1 MLRPRPLPW
10 LFGLLAG
17 LVGLVSASPAAAQA
31 PPDKPAPNFLRD
43 LAETR
48 NYALGRPTRIKLSP
62 DGKTVLFLRSP
73 PRQPNLA
80 IYEMDVATGQTKE
93 LVTPA
98 QLLGGAEEKLSVAEK
113 ARRERMRIVDRGF
126 VSYDLSEDGQRLL
139 FPLSGKLY
147 VYERATGKVRT
158 LGGGDP
164 PVLDPRFSP
173 DGRQVAYV
181 RANDLYVADVASGKE
196 RRLTRGGTDLLTHG
210 VAEFIAQEEM
220 GRFEGYFWS
229 PDSRA
234 LAYTEVDQSGLEKFV
249 IADPTHPEQPASTF
263 PYPRPGQGNAK
274 VRLGIMPAA
283 GGRTVWVRWD
293 AEKYPYLARVLWK
306 EKQAPLS
313 ILVQT
318 RDQREQALLAVD
330 PRTGATRPLLGGQ
343 GRRLGGTGRGPAAL
357 AARRQRLPGGQRAQ
371 RPPGTGA
378 APSPTARLERVVFP
392 GADGFHEL
400 VDVSDDSSRAY
411 VLSAQPTSTR
421 LWQVGVRKPGAV
433 PLTDDRDEHA
443 VVFAKRAPVYVDIRT
458 APGGYPTATVSR
470 QEQGQAE
477 RWVKGAVL
485 PSVAETAPF
494 KTTVQLTTVDAG
506 GRRFHAA
513 VVRPRAF
520 QKGKRYPVVVS
531 VYGGPS
537 ALTVRADERAY
548 LLAQWMADHGVVVVS
563 IDNRGTPRR
572 DRAWSRAIKGNFGQ
586 VPLDDQV
593 AALQALG
600 ARLPELDLGARGH
613 LRLVVRRLHGGA
625 GGDAPAGRVQ
635 GGGGRRAGGRL
646 ARLRHPLH
654 RALPGPAPGQPQGL
668 RGEQPADLR
677 RQAGPPAAAD
687 PRHHR
692 RQRLLLPQP
701 EAGRRPVPRRPP
713 LRVPAPHRHPPG
725 ARPGGARAAVEPD
738 RRVPAARVT
747 LARDSG
753 AA

>member
-1 MLRPRPLPW
+1 MVRSRFLPNTRRILTYASPVLQPRPSPW

-17 LVGLVSASPAAAQA
+17 LVLLPPAAAEA

-48 NYALGRPTRIKLSP
+48 NFALGRPTRIKLSP

-80 IYEMDVATGQTKE
+80 IYELDVTSGQTRE

-126 VSYDLSEDGQRLL
+126 VSFDLSEDGQRIL

-181 RANDLYVADVASGKE
+181 RANDLYVADVTSGRE
-196 RRLTRGGTDLLTHG
+196 RRLTRGGTDLVTHG

-274 VRLGIMPAA
+274 VRLGIIAA
-283 GGRTVWVRWD
+283 TGGRTTWVRWD

-330 PRTGATRPLLGGQ
+330 PRAGATRPLLVEKDDAWVELDEHLPRWLPDGSGFLAASERS
-343 GRRLGGTGRGPAAL
+343 GRRELELHRADGTL
-357 AARRQRLPGGQRAQ
+357 D
-371 RPPGTGA
+371 
-378 APSPTARLERVVFP
+378 RVVFP
-392 GADGFHEL
+392 GTDGFHDL
-400 VDVSDDSSRAY
+400 VDISDDGGRAY

-421 LWQVGVRKPGAV
+421 LWQVDLRKPAAV
-433 PLTDDRDEHA
+433 PLTADGEEHGA
-443 VVFAKRAPVYVDIRT
+443 VFARRAPVYVDT
-458 APGGYPTATVSR
+458 
-470 QEQGQAE
+470 
-477 RWVKGAVL
+477 
-485 PSVAETAPF
+485 
-494 KTTVQLTTVDAG
+494 
-506 GRRFHAA
+506 
-513 VVRPRAF
+513 
-520 QKGKRYPVVVS
+520 
-531 VYGGPS
+531 
-537 ALTVRADERAY
+537 
-548 LLAQWMADHGVVVVS
+548 
-563 IDNRGTPRR
+563 
-572 DRAWSRAIKGNFGQ
+572 
-586 VPLDDQV
+586 
-593 AALQALG
+593 
-600 ARLPELDLGARGH
+600 
-613 LRLVVRRLHGGA
+613 
-625 GGDAPAGRVQ
+625 
-635 GGGGRRAGGRL
+635 
-646 ARLRHPLH
+646 
-654 RALPGPAPGQPQGL
+654 
-668 RGEQPADLR
+668 
-677 RQAGPPAAAD
+677 
-687 PRHHR
+687 
-692 RQRLLLPQP
+692 
-701 EAGRRPVPRRPP
+701 
-713 LRVPAPHRHPPG
+713 
-725 ARPGGARAAVEPD
+725 
-738 RRVPAARVT
+738 RVT
-747 LARDSG
+747 AGNYPISTVFRQKKGRKASAG
-753 AA
+753 

>member
-1 MLRPRPLPW
+1 MFMAPVVLALVASVPLGP
-10 LFGLLAG
+10 
-17 LVGLVSASPAAAQA
+17 ASPAAAQA

-293 AEKYPYLARVLWK
+293 AEKYPYLARVSWK

-330 PRTGATRPLLGGQ
+330 PRTGATRPLWVDKDDAWVELDEHLPRWLPDGSGFLAVSERS
-343 GRRLGGTGRGPAAL
+343 GRRELELHKPDG
-357 AARRQRLPGGQRAQ
+357 
-371 RPPGTGA
+371 
-378 APSPTARLERVVFP
+378 SLERVVFS
-392 GADGFHEL
+392 GADGFHDL

-494 KTTVQLTTVDAG
+494 KTTVQLTSVDAG

-593 AALQALG
+593 AALQALA
-600 ARLPELDLGARGH
+600 ARLPELDLGKVGIYGWSFGGYMSALAVMRRPDVFKVAVAGAPVVDWRDYDTH
-613 LRLVVRRLHGGA
+613 YTERYLDLPQANAKGYEASNLLSYAGKLGRPLLLIHGTTDDNVYFFHSLKLAAALFRAGRPFEFLPLTVTHQVPDPVVREQLWSRIVEFL
-625 GGDAPAGRVQ
+625 
-635 GGGGRRAGGRL
+635 
-646 ARLRHPLH
+646 LR
-654 RALPGPAPGQPQGL
+654 GL
-668 RGEQPADLR
+668 R
-677 RQAGPPAAAD
+677 
-687 PRHHR
+687 
-692 RQRLLLPQP
+692 
-701 EAGRRPVPRRPP
+701 
-713 LRVPAPHRHPPG
+713 
-725 ARPGGARAAVEPD
+725 
-738 RRVPAARVT
+738 
-747 LARDSG
+747 
-753 AA
+753 

>member
-1 MLRPRPLPW
+1 LQPRPLPW

-31 PPDKPAPNFLRD
+31 PPDKPAPNFLRE

-330 PRTGATRPLLGGQ
+330 PRTGATRPLWVDKDDAWVELDEDLPRWLPDGSGFLVVSERS
-343 GRRLGGTGRGPAAL
+343 GRRELELHKPDG
-357 AARRQRLPGGQRAQ
+357 
-371 RPPGTGA
+371 
-378 APSPTARLERVVFP
+378 SLERVVFS

-400 VDVSDDSSRAY
+400 AEVSDDSSRAY

-421 LWQVGVRKPGAV
+421 LWQVGLRKPGAV

-443 VVFAKRAPVYVDIRT
+443 VVFARRAPVYVDIRT

-470 QEQGQAE
+470 QEQGQGE

-494 KTTVQLTTVDAG
+494 KTTVQLTSVDTG

-572 DRAWSRAIKGNFGQ
+572 DRAWSRAIKGDFGQ

-593 AALQALG
+593 AALKALG
-600 ARLPELDLGARGH
+600 ARLPELDLGRVGIYGWSYGGFMSALAVMRRPDVFKVAVAGAP
-613 LRLVVRRLHGGA
+613 VVDWRDYDTHYTERYLDLPQANPKGYEASNLLTYAAKLDRPLLLIHGTT
-625 GGDAPAGRVQ
+625 DDNVYFFHS
-635 GGGGRRAGGRL
+635 L
-646 ARLRHPLH
+646 KL
-654 RALPGPAPGQPQGL
+654 
-668 RGEQPADLR
+668 
-677 RQAGPPAAAD
+677 AAALF
-687 PRHHR
+687 R
-692 RQRLLLPQP
+692 
-701 EAGRRPVPRRPP
+701 AGRRFEFLPLTVTHQVPDPVVREQLWSRIVEFL
-713 LRVPAPHRHPPG
+713 LRGLRQ
-725 ARPGGARAAVEPD
+725 
-738 RRVPAARVT
+738 
-747 LARDSG
+747 
-753 AA
+753 